1 MDNRFLLCALIA
13 AWIIVRSARDE
24 VPAETESEAFYQ
36 DESFI
41 DAAQT
46 QMDEVMNTIEESVS
60 GPGPVSDF
68 YTSAAM
74 LSMLRDRER
83 LVMTPYNLGDGGW
96 TVGYGHFERR
106 REDLPVLRTRADAEA
121 LFAQDVNERGEK
133 WVKLYVKV
141 PLTQNQFD
149 ALVSI
154 AFNMSPQSFKKF
166 ADAVN
171 RGEGIDA
178 IAQRSVTWVA
188 DKFKN
193 GIANRRYAEMQVFN
207 SGVYA

>member
-13 AWIIVRSARDE
+13 AWLIIRSTRDQE
-24 VPAETESEAFYQ
+24 QAETEAAAYYQ

-46 QMDEVMNTIEESVS
+46 QMDEVMNTITESVS
-60 GPGPVSDF
+60 GPGPVSEL
-68 YTSAAM
+68 YTSGAM
-74 LSMLRDRER
+74 LAMLRDRER

-96 TVGYGHFERR
+96 TVGYGHFERN
-106 REDLPVLRTRADAEA
+106 RESLPVLNSRADAEA
-121 LFAQDVNERGEK
+121 LFAQDVQERGEK

-141 PLTQNQFD
+141 PVTQNQFD

-171 RGEGIDA
+171 NGEGIDA
-178 IAQRSVTWVA
+178 IADRSVSWVA

-193 GIANRRYAEMQVFN
+193 GIANRRYAEKQVFN